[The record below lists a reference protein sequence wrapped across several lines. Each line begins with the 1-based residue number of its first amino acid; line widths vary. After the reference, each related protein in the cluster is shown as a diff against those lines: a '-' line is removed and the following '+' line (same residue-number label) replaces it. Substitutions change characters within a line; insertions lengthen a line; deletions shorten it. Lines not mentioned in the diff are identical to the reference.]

1 MIKKYFQMISITTLM
16 IFIAVSAYCTDWLY
30 FIENGNGDKHY
41 IDLDSLKRSSQNIVS
56 LRRKIEYK
64 EPVKHSY
71 LISDIE
77 MDCEKVIMRKLSE
90 KAYGPDAAGED
101 ALIMSDWHAINP
113 EGIDES
119 LYELACSLKKK
130 RNEP

>member
-1 MIKKYFQMISITTLM
+1 MIKKYFFITSIPTAM
-16 IFIAVSAYCTDWLY
+16 IFFAALSYFTDWLY
-30 FIENGNGDKHY
+30 FIENANGDKHY

-71 LISDIE
+71 LISNVE
-77 MDCEKVIMRKLSE
+77 MDCEKVIMRERSE
-90 KAYGPDAAGED
+90 MADGPDSTGANAQV
-101 ALIMSDWHAINP
+101 MSDWHAINP